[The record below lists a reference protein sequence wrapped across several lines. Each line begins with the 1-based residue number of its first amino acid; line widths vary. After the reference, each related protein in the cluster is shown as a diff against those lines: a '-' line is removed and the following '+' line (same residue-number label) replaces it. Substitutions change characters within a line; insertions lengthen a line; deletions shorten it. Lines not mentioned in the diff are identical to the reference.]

1 MDENHLSNYL
11 LRLLVLLR
19 VQGAGCW
26 ARPSQEELSR
36 ISGMGQSCKYVKLQ
50 NPSVCDRLGFNI

>member
-11 LRLLVLLR
+11 LLRLLVLLR
-19 VQGAGCW
+19 VQDAGCW

-36 ISGMGQSCKYVKLQ
+36 ISGDGSKL
-50 NPSVCDRLGFNI
+50 